1 MSQPTRIPR
10 RRKTN
15 GSSQFLFS
23 ALILV
28 GVIASLVGMYFFM
41 EEQKSLNEKQLA
53 TLEEKVEVIEDALS
67 ITNED
72 SVQNMETMTDQISF
86 LDTEVRKLW
95 GHRKGYLDNFKK
107 QTASSDSNTKKLTNI
122 SAKTNSLEDRLE
134 SLNQKIELAEDL
146 QLKITM
152 LTNELNKQKNV
163 AEENTAALEAIDQY
177 RLQNNQ
183 KISDVLN
190 RLNALSREADEIE
203 KELRRIN
210 SALAAEETN
219 E

>member
-15 GSSQFLFS
+15 DSGQFLFS

-28 GVIASLVGMYFFM
+28 GVIASLVGMYFYI
-41 EEQKSLNEKQLA
+41 EEQKSLNEKQLV
-53 TLEEKVEVIEDALS
+53 TLVEKVEVIEDALS

-107 QTASSDSNTKKLTNI
+107 QTASSDSNAKKLTNI

-190 RLNALSREADEIE
+190 RLNALSQEADEIE

-210 SALAAEETN
+210 LVLTEEKTN

>member
-15 GSSQFLFS
+15 DSGQFLFS

-28 GVIASLVGMYFFM
+28 GVIASLVGMYFYM

-53 TLEEKVEVIEDALS
+53 TLIEKVEVIEDALS

-72 SVQNMETMTDQISF
+72 SVQNMETITDQISF

-107 QTASSDSNTKKLTNI
+107 QTASSDSNAKKLTNI

-163 AEENTAALEAIDQY
+163 AEENTESLEAIDQY

-190 RLNALSREADEIE
+190 RLNALSREADELE

-210 SALAAEETN
+210 SILTEEETN

>member
-107 QTASSDSNTKKLTNI
+107 QTASSDSNAKKLTNI

-134 SLNQKIELAEDL
+134 SLSQKIELAEDL

-210 SALAAEETN
+210 SALTAEETN

>member
-210 SALAAEETN
+210 SVLTEEETN

>member
-210 SALAAEETN
+210 SAHTAEETN

>member
-107 QTASSDSNTKKLTNI
+107 QTASSDSNAKKLTNI

-210 SALAAEETN
+210 SALTAEETN

>member
-107 QTASSDSNTKKLTNI
+107 QTASSDSNAKKLTNI

-203 KELRRIN
+203 KELGRIN
-210 SALAAEETN
+210 SALTAEETN

>member
-28 GVIASLVGMYFFM
+28 GVIASLVGMYFYM
-41 EEQKSLNEKQLA
+41 EEQKSLNETQLA

-203 KELRRIN
+203 KELGRIN
-210 SALAAEETN
+210 SALIAEETN

>member
-15 GSSQFLFS
+15 DSGQFLFS

-28 GVIASLVGMYFFM
+28 GVIVSLVGMYFYM

-53 TLEEKVEVIEDALS
+53 TLIEKVEVIEDALS
-67 ITNED
+67 TTNED
-72 SVQNMETMTDQISF
+72 SVQNMETITDQISF

-107 QTASSDSNTKKLTNI
+107 QTASSDSNAKKLTNI

-163 AEENTAALEAIDQY
+163 AEENTESLEAIDQY

-210 SALAAEETN
+210 SILTEEETN

>member
-28 GVIASLVGMYFFM
+28 GVIASLVGMYFYI
-41 EEQKSLNEKQLA
+41 EEQKSLNEKQLV
-53 TLEEKVEVIEDALS
+53 TLVEKVEVIEDALS

-107 QTASSDSNTKKLTNI
+107 QTASSDSNAKKLTNI

-163 AEENTAALEAIDQY
+163 AEENTEALEAIDQY

-210 SALAAEETN
+210 SALATEETN

>member
-107 QTASSDSNTKKLTNI
+107 QTASSDSNAKKLTNI

-203 KELRRIN
+203 KELGRIN
-210 SALAAEETN
+210 SALIAEETN

>member
-95 GHRKGYLDNFKK
+95 SHRKGYLDNFKK

-134 SLNQKIELAEDL
+134 SLSQKIELAEDL

-203 KELRRIN
+203 KELGRIN
-210 SALAAEETN
+210 SALIAEATN

>member
-53 TLEEKVEVIEDALS
+53 TLEEKVEVIEGALS

-107 QTASSDSNTKKLTNI
+107 QTASSDSNAKKLTNI
-122 SAKTNSLEDRLE
+122 SAKTNNLEDRLE

-210 SALAAEETN
+210 SALATEETN

>member
-28 GVIASLVGMYFFM
+28 GVIASLVGMYFYM

-107 QTASSDSNTKKLTNI
+107 QTASSDSNAKKLTNI

-210 SALAAEETN
+210 LVLTEEKTN

>member
-28 GVIASLVGMYFFM
+28 GVITSLVGMYFYM
-41 EEQKSLNEKQLA
+41 EEQKSLNETQLA

-107 QTASSDSNTKKLTNI
+107 QTASSDSNAKKLTNI

-210 SALAAEETN
+210 LVLTEEKTN

>member
-28 GVIASLVGMYFFM
+28 GVIASLVGIYFYM

>member
-28 GVIASLVGMYFFM
+28 GVIASLVGMYFYM
-41 EEQKSLNEKQLA
+41 EEQKSLNETQLA

-134 SLNQKIELAEDL
+134 SLSQKIELAEDL

-210 SALAAEETN
+210 SALTAEETN

>member
-28 GVIASLVGMYFFM
+28 GVIASLVGIYFYM

-134 SLNQKIELAEDL
+134 SLSQKIELAEDL

-210 SALAAEETN
+210 SALATEETN

>member
-28 GVIASLVGMYFFM
+28 GVIASLVGMYFYI
-41 EEQKSLNEKQLA
+41 EEQKSLNEKQLV
-53 TLEEKVEVIEDALS
+53 TLVEKVEVIEDALS

-107 QTASSDSNTKKLTNI
+107 QTASSDSNAKKLTNI
-122 SAKTNSLEDRLE
+122 SAKTNSLEDRFE

-152 LTNELNKQKNV
+152 LTNELNKQKNA
-163 AEENTAALEAIDQY
+163 AEENTEALEAIDQY

-203 KELRRIN
+203 KELGRIN
-210 SALAAEETN
+210 SALIAEETN

>member
-134 SLNQKIELAEDL
+134 SLSQKIELAEDL

>member
-95 GHRKGYLDNFKK
+95 GHRIGYLDNFKK

-210 SALAAEETN
+210 SALTAEETN

>member
-107 QTASSDSNTKKLTNI
+107 QTASSDSNAKKLTNI

-210 SALAAEETN
+210 LVLTEEKTN

>member
-122 SAKTNSLEDRLE
+122 SAKTNNLEDRLE

-210 SALAAEETN
+210 SVLIEEETN

>member
-107 QTASSDSNTKKLTNI
+107 QTASSDSNAKKLTNI
-122 SAKTNSLEDRLE
+122 SAKTNNLEDRLE

-210 SALAAEETN
+210 SALATEETN

>member
-10 RRKTN
+10 RRKAN

-203 KELRRIN
+203 KELGRIN
-210 SALAAEETN
+210 SALIAEETN

>member
-28 GVIASLVGMYFFM
+28 GVITSLVGMYFYM
-41 EEQKSLNEKQLA
+41 EEQKSLNETQLA

-107 QTASSDSNTKKLTNI
+107 QTASSDSNAKKLTNI

-210 SALAAEETN
+210 SVLIEEETN

>member
-107 QTASSDSNTKKLTNI
+107 QTASSDSNAKKLTNI

-134 SLNQKIELAEDL
+134 SLSQKIELAEDL

-210 SALAAEETN
+210 SALATEETN

>member
-15 GSSQFLFS
+15 DSGQFLFS

-28 GVIASLVGMYFFM
+28 GVIASLVGMYFYM

-53 TLEEKVEVIEDALS
+53 TLIEKVEVIEDALS

-72 SVQNMETMTDQISF
+72 SVQNMETITDQISF

-107 QTASSDSNTKKLTNI
+107 QTASSDSNAKKLTNI

-163 AEENTAALEAIDQY
+163 AEENTQSLEAIDQY

-190 RLNALSREADEIE
+190 RLNALSREADELE

-210 SALAAEETN
+210 SILTEEETN

>member
-107 QTASSDSNTKKLTNI
+107 QTASSDSNAKKLTNI

-210 SALAAEETN
+210 SALIAEETN

>member
-107 QTASSDSNTKKLTNI
+107 QTASSDSNAKKLTNI
-122 SAKTNSLEDRLE
+122 SAKTNNLEDRLE

-210 SALAAEETN
+210 SVLTEEETN

>member
-122 SAKTNSLEDRLE
+122 SAKTNSIEDRLE
-134 SLNQKIELAEDL
+134 SLSQKIELAEDL

-210 SALAAEETN
+210 SALATEETN